1 MLRGTSEEK
10 DMSHRAEYG
19 SGQLGSLQDRLQD
32 KLETRQSSVTVQK
45 MTT

>member
-1 MLRGTSEEK
+1 MLRETSEEK
-10 DMSHRAEYG
+10 DMSHRAEHG
-19 SGQLGSLQDRLQD
+19 SGQLGSLQD